1 MHFER
6 ILISL
11 WFRFR
16 FRCRSAR
23 LTVSRFVHFTHSI
36 CYFFFLIFAHSTFV
50 VYSPNFGLSFVVFF
64 FVGNLTRLF
73 IHSQLTVTHAFVL
86 PAALAT
92 TTNEQQE
99 EQQLGDINF
108 YFVVVLLQTKH
119 FCRGQ
124 HQQQEQQLPC
134 ERREAPGT
142 AATTTRKTT
151 STNCAHSSVVS
162 L

>member
-1 MHFER
+1 MLFFSYFCSLHF
-6 ILISL
+6 
-11 WFRFR
+11 
-16 FRCRSAR
+16 CC
-23 LTVSRFVHFTHSI
+23 V
-36 CYFFFLIFAHSTFV
+36 FAEFWFV
-50 VYSPNFGLSFVVFF
+50 VCCFF

-92 TTNEQQE
+92 TTNQQQE

-124 HQQQEQQLPC
+124 HQQQEQQLHARG
-134 ERREAPGT
+134 EKRQALLLQQQEKRHQQIAHT
-142 AATTTRKTT
+142 VVLSRSNQRSSRLAAVQ
-151 STNCAHSSVVS
+151 SVANCIS
-162 L
+162 LYLCFAL